1 MTRRLAGPEN
11 LAFPSGFGPA
21 AGFNAQ
27 RRRRRFLR
35 RQALVH
41 LGRDA
46 GPEAQFGKVVVAQD
60 VDGQKTDNR
69 ERFDAMA
76 RAKTNDMR
84 ADAGNIDHN
93 GFPKARF

>member
-1 MTRRLAGPEN
+1 VTRRLAGPEN

-46 GPEAQFGKVVVAQD
+46 GPEAQFGKVVVAQG